1 MKKILLSLV
10 ALFATV
16 SLVSGAITYN
26 VTVPAGTNECYIA
39 GDFASQKWKHI
50 KMTKQ
55 TATTYTITIADA
67 TEASL
72 YKYCSGP
79 DWMFTEKPAS
89 GTGEVLDRTWVS
101 GGDIVEN
108 WAKVYDPGV
117 QIVRA
122 DLTFKIQISTATPTI
137 WWWGGGISGP
147 TMPWI
152 AKPEMT
158 AEGNNWFTY
167 SFSQV
172 DVTNGLSITIVDG
185 DGETKLVDSN
195 VVGSFKASKCFDST
209 GAETTCPVT
218 AIAEATFAA
227 DVFAA
232 NGTISADVD
241 FSVINLAGV
250 DVTAQNGNL
259 AAGAYIVKLANGA
272 AKVVTLK

>member
-16 SLVSGAITYN
+16 SLVSAAITYN

-39 GDFASQKWKHI
+39 GEFNNWSHE
-50 KMTKQ
+50 KMTKV

-67 TEASL
+67 TEASK

-79 DWMFTEKPAS
+79 DWMYVEKTAS
-89 GTGEVLDRTWVS
+89 GTEVADRTWVPE
-101 GGDIVEN
+101 GDIVEK

-122 DLTFKIQISTATPTI
+122 DLTFKIQISTVTPTI

-147 TMPWI
+147 TMPW
-152 AKPEMT
+152 AERPAMT

-172 DVTNGLSITIVDG
+172 DVTNGLSIQIL
-185 DGETKLVDSN
+185 DGETVIVDSD
-195 VVGSFKASKCFDST
+195 VVGSFTASKCFDST
-209 GAETTCPVT
+209 GAETTCPGST
-218 AIAEATFAA
+218 GIQSTFDAA
-227 DVFAA
+227 VVAA
-232 NGTISADVD
+232 NGTISADAD
-241 FSVINLAGV
+241 FSIINLAGV
-250 DVTAQNGNL
+250 DVTAQNGSL

-272 AKVVTLK
+272 AQVVTLK

>member
-16 SLVSGAITYN
+16 SLVSAAITYN

-39 GDFASQKWKHI
+39 GEFNGWSQA
-50 KMTKQ
+50 KMIKQ
-55 TATTYTITIADA
+55 TATTYTITIAEA
-67 TEASL
+67 TATSK

-79 DWMFTEKPAS
+79 DWMYVEKPAS
-89 GTGEVLDRTWVS
+89 GIGDVLDRTWVPE
-101 GGDIVEN
+101 GDIVEK

-122 DLTFKIQISTATPTI
+122 DLTFKIQISTVTPTI

-147 TMPWI
+147 TMPW
-152 AKPEMT
+152 AERPAMT

-172 DVTNGLSITIVDG
+172 DVTNGLSILILDGDTKIVDS
-185 DGETKLVDSN
+185 DL
-195 VVGSFKASKCFDST
+195 VGSFKASKCFNST

-218 AIAEATFAA
+218 AISEAAFDAA
-227 DVFAA
+227 VVAA
-232 NGTISADVD
+232 NGTISADAD
-241 FSVINLAGV
+241 FSIINLAGV
-250 DVTAQNGNL
+250 DVTAQNGSL

-272 AKVVTLK
+272 AQVVTLK

>member
-16 SLVSGAITYN
+16 SLASALTYN
-26 VTVPAGTNECYIA
+26 VTVPAGTKECYIA
-39 GDFASQKWKHI
+39 GDFASQKWTHI

-67 TEASL
+67 TETSK

-79 DWMFTEKPAS
+79 DWMFVEKPAS
-89 GTGEVLDRTWVS
+89 GTGDVLDRTWVPE
-101 GGDIVEN
+101 GDIVAK

-122 DLTFKIQISTATPTI
+122 DLTFKIQISTVTPTI

-152 AKPEMT
+152 ARPEMT
-158 AEGNNWFTY
+158 AQGNNWFTY

-172 DVTNGLSITIVDG
+172 DVTNGLSIQIF
-185 DGETKLVDSN
+185 DGETKIVDSD
-195 VVGSFKASKCFDST
+195 VVGSFTASKCFDST

-218 AIAEATFAA
+218 AISEAAFDAA
-227 DVFAA
+227 VVAA
-232 NGTISADVD
+232 NGTISADAD
-241 FSVINLAGV
+241 FSIINLAGV
-250 DVTAQNGNL
+250 DVTAQNGSL

-272 AKVVTLK
+272 AQVVVLK

>member
-16 SLVSGAITYN
+16 SLASALTYD
-26 VTVPAGTNECYIA
+26 VTVPAGTNECYIV
-39 GDFASQKWKHI
+39 GDFPSQKWTHI

-67 TEASL
+67 TEASK

-79 DWMFTEKPAS
+79 DWMYVEKTAS
-89 GTGEVLDRTWVS
+89 GTEVADRTWAE
-101 GGDIVEN
+101 GDIVEK

-122 DLTFKIQISTATPTI
+122 DLTFKIQISTGTPTI
-137 WWWGGGISGP
+137 WWWGGGIDAP
-147 TMPWI
+147 TMPFI
-152 AKPEMT
+152 ARPEMT
-158 AEGNNWFTY
+158 AEGNNWFSY

-172 DVTNGLSITIVDG
+172 DVTNGLSIQILDGDTKIVDS
-185 DGETKLVDSN
+185 D
-195 VVGSFKASKCFDST
+195 VVGSFTASKCFDST

-218 AIAEATFAA
+218 AISEAAFDAA
-227 DVFAA
+227 VVAA
-232 NGTISADVD
+232 NGTISADAD
-241 FSVINLAGV
+241 FSIINLAGV
-250 DVTAQNGNL
+250 DVTAQNGSL

-272 AKVVTLK
+272 AQVVVLK

>member
-16 SLVSGAITYN
+16 SLVSAITYT
-26 VTVPAGTNECYIA
+26 VTVPAGTNTVYIA
-39 GDFASQKWKHI
+39 GSMNAWNASANE
-50 KMTKQ
+50 MTKVN
-55 TATTYTITIADA
+55 ATTFTLTIEDA
-67 TEASL
+67 TVLDE

-79 DWMFTEKPAS
+79 DWMFVEKTAD
-89 GTGEVLDRTWVS
+89 GYEVLDRTWS

-122 DLTFKIQISTATPTI
+122 DLTFKVQISTATPTI
-137 WWWGGGISGP
+137 WWWGGGIDAP
-147 TMPWI
+147 TMSWI
-152 AKPEMT
+152 ARPEMT

-172 DVTNGLSITIVDG
+172 DVTNGLSIQIF
-185 DGETKLVDSN
+185 DGETKIVDSD
-195 VVGSFKASKCFDST
+195 VVGSFTASKCFDST

-218 AIAEATFAA
+218 AISEAAFDAA
-227 DVFAA
+227 VVAA
-232 NGTISADVD
+232 NGTISADAD
-241 FSVINLAGV
+241 FSIINLAGV
-250 DVTAQNGNL
+250 DVTAQNGSL

-272 AKVVTLK
+272 AQVVTLK

>member
-16 SLVSGAITYN
+16 SLVSALTYN

-39 GDFASQKWKHI
+39 GNFASQMWTQI

-55 TATTYTITIADA
+55 TATTYTITIPDA

-89 GTGEVLDRTWVS
+89 RTGEVLDRTWVS
-101 GGDIVEN
+101 GGDIVAKR
-108 WAKVYDPGV
+108 AKVYDPGV

-122 DLTFKIQISTATPTI
+122 DLTFKIQISTVTPTI
-137 WWWGGGISGP
+137 WWWGGGIPAP
-147 TMPWI
+147 TMPWTER
-152 AKPEMT
+152 PEMT
-158 AEGNNWFTY
+158 AAGNNWFTY

-172 DVTNGLSITIVDG
+172 VVTNGLSIQIFDGDTKIVDS
-185 DGETKLVDSN
+185 D
-195 VVGSFKASKCFDST
+195 VVGSFTASKCFDST
-209 GAETTCPVT
+209 GAETTCPGST
-218 AIAEATFAA
+218 GIQSTFDAA
-227 DVFAA
+227 VVAA
-232 NGTISADVD
+232 NGTISADAD
-241 FSVINLAGV
+241 FSIINLAGV
-250 DVTAQNGNL
+250 DVTAQNGSL

-272 AKVVTLK
+272 AQVVTLK

>member
-16 SLVSGAITYN
+16 SLVSALTYN

-39 GDFASQKWKHI
+39 GDFNSWSHE
-50 KMTKQ
+50 KMTKL
-55 TATTYTITIADA
+55 TATTYTITIEDA
-67 TEASL
+67 TEIDE

-79 DWMFTEKPAS
+79 DWMFVEKTAS
-89 GTGEVLDRTWVS
+89 GTEVADRTWVQ
-101 GGDIVEN
+101 GGDIVAK

-122 DLTFKIQISTATPTI
+122 DLTFKIQISTVTPTI
-137 WWWGGGISGP
+137 WWWGGGIDAP

-152 AKPEMT
+152 ARPEMT
-158 AEGNNWFTY
+158 AEGNNWFSY

-172 DVTNGLSITIVDG
+172 DVTNGLSIQILDGEIKIVDS
-185 DGETKLVDSN
+185 D

-209 GAETTCPVT
+209 GAETTCPGST
-218 AIAEATFAA
+218 GIQSTFDAA
-227 DVFAA
+227 VVAA
-232 NGTISADVD
+232 NGTISADAD
-241 FSVINLAGV
+241 FSIINLAGV

-272 AKVVTLK
+272 AQVVTLK

>member
-67 TEASL
+67 TETSK

-79 DWMFTEKPAS
+79 DWMFVEKPAS
-89 GTGEVLDRTWVS
+89 GTGDVLDRTWVS
-101 GGDIVEN
+101 GGDIVAK
-108 WAKVYDPGV
+108 WAQVYDPGV

-122 DLTFKIQISTATPTI
+122 DLTFKIQISTGTPTI
-137 WWWGGGISGP
+137 WWWGGDIPAP
-147 TMPWI
+147 TMPFI
-152 AKPEMT
+152 ARPEMT
-158 AEGNNWFTY
+158 AEGNWFTY

-172 DVTNGLSITIVDG
+172 DVTNGLSIQIL
-185 DGETKLVDSN
+185 DGETS
-195 VVGSFKASKCFDST
+195 
-209 GAETTCPVT
+209 
-218 AIAEATFAA
+218 
-227 DVFAA
+227 
-232 NGTISADVD
+232 
-241 FSVINLAGV
+241 
-250 DVTAQNGNL
+250 
-259 AAGAYIVKLANGA
+259 
-272 AKVVTLK
+272 